1 MDDAAR
7 AATLHLLTGPWASG
21 KTSLVPHLARLLP
34 DVVVFD
40 WDVLLPGLSAAA
52 GRDARRDPAA
62 WDGLREMWIAIV
74 RSVLAGGRDVL
85 LCGPATPDDFA
96 RGGVSAGRCLYLDV
110 PDETLADRLKA
121 RGVADAEIADELREM
136 AELRR
141 SGHAPLPAGGRA
153 PHELAEDVAAWIR
166 AAATDGRSP
175 ATPSSTR

>member
-7 AATLHLLTGPWASG
+7 TATLHLLTGPWASG

-40 WDVLLPGLSAAA
+40 WDVLLAGLSAAA
-52 GRDARRDPAA
+52 GTDARRDPST
-62 WDGLREMWIAIV
+62 WDGLREMWTAIV

-96 RGGVSAGRCLYLDV
+96 RGGLAWVRCIYLDV
-110 PDETLADRLKA
+110 PDQILADRLKA
-121 RGVADAEIADELREM
+121 RGVADAEVEDELREM

-141 SGHAPLPAGGRA
+141 SGHAPLAAGGRA
-153 PHELAEDVAAWIR
+153 PHELAEDVAAWVR
-166 AAATDGRSP
+166 AGGTDGRSP